1 MEKTHSDD
9 KALLSQIYLGNDL
22 AFKQVYHRYSKK
34 VYTFAFRLLRSDTLA
49 EEVMQ
54 ECMLKVWNVVKNG
67 KDIENLEAY
76 FRTTAKNL
84 SLNTLRKLESESRVK
99 DFGLENWEE
108 GHTDTEEAILLNDA
122 RRILED
128 AINLL
133 PPQQKLVFQ
142 LCHQQGLTY
151 EEAATQLGISNKTVA
166 VHMKLALRFV
176 RAYIKKASDLLA
188 LLIVFKL
195 L

>member
-1 MEKTHSDD
+1 MKKTYTDD
-9 KALLSQIYLGNDL
+9 SALLTQIYLGNDL

-34 VYTFAFRLLRSDTLA
+34 VYTFAFRLLRSEMLA

-54 ECMLKVWNVVKNG
+54 ECMLKVWNIVKNG
-67 KDIENLEAY
+67 KEIDNLEAY

-84 SLNTLRKLESESRVK
+84 SLNTLRKIESESRVR
-99 DFGLENWEE
+99 DFSLENWDES
-108 GHTDTEEAILLNDA
+108 HTDTEEAILLNDA

-133 PPQQKLVFQ
+133 PPQQRLVFQ

-151 EEAATQLGISNKTVA
+151 DEAASQMGISSKTVA

-176 RAYIKKASDLLA
+176 RVYIKKASDLLA
-188 LLIVFKL
+188 LLIIFKL
-195 L
+195 F